1 MSFANLGLNNTLLDA
16 LQQQSF
22 HTPTP
27 IQQHAIPAI
36 LQGKDL
42 LAAAQTGTGKT
53 AAFALPI
60 LHQLDG
66 QQVTTGQTL
75 ALILVP
81 TRELASQVASNIQQL
96 KPEALRCEILIGGVP
111 REPQLEALAAGVEI
125 LIATPGRL
133 LDLYD
138 QKAVNFDQLRYLVL
152 DEADRMLDLGFS
164 PEISRIF
171 NALPKQRQTLLFS
184 ATFSDAIRELA
195 KKRLKSP
202 TEISVNPANSAA
214 KTVKHWLY
222 STDKKRKAELLT
234 ELIQTEHWRQTLVFT
249 KTKKGADALGQI
261 LYNAGINCAVIHS
274 DRNQQAREKALNSFQ
289 AGRVWVLIA
298 TDVAS
303 RGLDIDQLQQVV
315 NFDLPGQSEDYIHR
329 IGRTGRAGKHGQ
341 AVSLVSAD
349 EFPQLQAIEQLL
361 GKNIERREVAGFE
374 AEHRLPLFG
383 KQNTGKQQPAS
394 KQPRQSTAKKPVLDK
409 VKNKT
414 KSDQQTQKTAKGKN
428 KTSAPTAENTAV
440 TAEQRKTKKRPRPS
454 FSKR

>member
-1 MSFANLGLNNTLLDA
+1 MSFANLGLNDTLLSA
-16 LQQQSF
+16 LQEQSF
-22 HTPTP
+22 DTPTP

-36 LQGKDL
+36 LQGRDL

-60 LHQLDG
+60 LHQLDNR
-66 QQVTTGQTL
+66 QASAGQTL

-81 TRELASQVASNIQQL
+81 TRELASQVASNIQHL
-96 KPEALRCEILIGGVP
+96 KPETLRCEILIGGVP
-111 REPQLEALAAGVEI
+111 REPQLEALATGVEI

-138 QKAVNFDQLRYLVL
+138 QKAVSFNQLSYLVL

-164 PEISRIF
+164 PEINRIL
-171 NALPKQRQTLLFS
+171 NALPEQRQTLLFS

-195 KKRLKSP
+195 KKRLNSP
-202 TEISVNPANSAA
+202 AEISVNPANSAA

-234 ELIQTEHWRQTLVFT
+234 ELIQTERWRQTLVFT

-261 LYNAGINCAVIHS
+261 LYETGINCAVIHS

-303 RGLDIDQLQQVV
+303 RGLDIHQLQQVV
-315 NFDLPGQSEDYIHR
+315 NFDLPGQAEDYIHR
-329 IGRTGRAGKHGQ
+329 IGRTGRAGKQGQ

-361 GKNIERREVAGFE
+361 GKNIERREIAGFE
-374 AEHRLPLFG
+374 ADHRLPLFD
-383 KQNTGKQQPAS
+383 KQNAS
-394 KQPRQSTAKKPVLDK
+394 KQSPTDNKPSKNTAKKPAS
-409 VKNKT
+409 NKT
-414 KSDQQTQKTAKGKN
+414 KAKPGQQTKKAAKGKN
-428 KTSAPTAENTAV
+428 KESASTKNT
-440 TAEQRKTKKRPRPS
+440 TIGTEQTKTTKRPRPS